1 MEGMIQVVTAIKT
14 NFQAGESIEPTVRSF
29 DGPADHA
36 QAAAVRMAAAGD
48 LRSHPQTVQCQ
59 AMSTRVVTAVGEES
73 SWSLAWTTDL
83 AFDGGNGFDHRRH
96 FRHVVPVGTGDCDGQ
111 RRTVA
116 IGHEMPFRAA
126 FAVIPGFAQE
136 LILPRMAFGR
146 GRWIVS
152 RTQNH
157 LR

>member
-1 MEGMIQVVTAIKT
+1 MEGLIQVVTAIKT

-83 AFDGGNGFDHRRH
+83 AFDGDF
-96 FRHVVPVGTGDCDGQ
+96 
-111 RRTVA
+111 
-116 IGHEMPFRAA
+116 
-126 FAVIPGFAQE
+126 
-136 LILPRMAFGR
+136 FGALDFWLLSPSEPA
-146 GRWIVS
+146 GLSAWDVS
-152 RTQNH
+152 IFNIFS
-157 LR
+157 